1 MDFDDLDDAVG
12 GRAFHLVVY
21 GATGYTGCLICEH
34 LDALLSLPDAPPYR
48 WAVAGRNKKK
58 LDKLASKCKS
68 SPEVIVA
75 CDRESL
81 EAMAESCSVVVNAA
95 GPYILSGT
103 TVVKACVEKKT
114 HYIDVTGEL
123 VWMRRMIDYHHKTA
137 KELGIMIIHA
147 AGVMCAPEDLGL
159 YLLAKKLG
167 PLAKF
172 QLYQME
178 GGVAGTGG
186 SFLSGY
192 AGYEDMTSPE
202 LEILIDPFSLGGVRK
217 VGRRKEDED
226 PEDAVMDQIFPDIW
240 LAPGHSTA
248 CAHRVLRR
256 SCELFDADVAAKME
270 AAPSYGE
277 QILITSR
284 YAFSRESAARQRAA
298 TNKEPRDIK
307 GLMKHAETMKK
318 ALERGQ
324 AIPPGYG
331 PNRKER
337 GEEGFMNW
345 FAVAQGESG
354 EWAHVR
360 ITGPDALEAT
370 AMCIVAGAFVLLDE
384 ADQINQKDRGGVL
397 TPAYAFHGSTFVD
410 RVTSKPFAGIPGRDM
425 RFSVHD
431 GKPELDAL
439 QKAAKE
445 CDAKA
450 DAVFARS
457 TSKEGIPGAVDV
469 PDLLK

>member
-21 GATGYTGCLICEH
+21 GATGYSGCLICEH
-34 LDALLSLPDAPPYR
+34 LDAILSLPDAPPYR

-68 SPEVIVA
+68 SPGVVVA
-75 CDRESL
+75 SDRESL
-81 EAMAESCSVVVNAA
+81 ESMAECCSAVLNAA
-95 GPYILSGT
+95 GPYMLSGT
-103 TVVKACVEKKT
+103 AVVKACVEKKT
-114 HYIDVTGEL
+114 HYIDITGEL
-123 VWMRRMIDYHHKTA
+123 VWMRRMIDYYHKAA
-137 KELGIMIIHA
+137 KEGGIMIIHC
-147 AGVMCAPEDLGL
+147 AGVMCAPEDVGL

-178 GGVAGTGG
+178 GGVASTGG

-192 AGYEDMTSPE
+192 AGYEEMTSPE
-202 LEILIDPFSLGGVRK
+202 LDVLIDPFSLGGARK
-217 VGRRKEDED
+217 EGRRKEDED
-226 PEDAVMDQIFPDIW
+226 PEDATLDQLFPDIW

-248 CAHRVLRR
+248 CAHRILRR
-256 SCELFDADVAAKME
+256 SCELFEADVAAKVE
-270 AAPSYGE
+270 DAPSYGE
-277 QILITSR
+277 KILISSR
-284 YAFSRESAARQRAA
+284 YCFSKESSAKQRAA

-331 PNRKER
+331 PNRKAR
-337 GEEGFMNW
+337 GEGFMD
-345 FAVAQGESG
+345 FFCVAQGESG

-360 ITGPDALEAT
+360 IAGPDALEAT
-370 AMCIVAGAFVLLDE
+370 AMCVVAGAFVLLDE
-384 ADQINQKDRGGVL
+384 ADQIKQKDRGGVL

-410 RVTSKPFAGIPGRDM
+410 RVAATPFAGIAGREM
-425 RFSVHD
+425 RYSVYD
-431 GKPELDAL
+431 GKPEVDAL
-439 QKAAKE
+439 QKAAK
-445 CDAKA
+445 DADVKA